1 MITSL
6 CLLYFRFRRF
16 IFFVQTKK
24 VTSMNYGSS
33 SRSSWK
39 SKRWMRHDLILLIK
53 NIFINP
59 NLNPFA
65 KCLSSSRSTEFEDII
80 PWNISKI
87 ILKTAAIIARIII
100 SNVMKW
106 GILLRIWWKTN
117 ENWDSNMIR
126 ISQWRESDCRT
137 NSNIRRKN

>member
-24 VTSMNYGSS
+24 VISMNYGSS

-39 SKRWMRHDLILLIK
+39 SRRWMRHDLILLIK
-53 NIFINP
+53 NIFIIP
-59 NLNPFA
+59 NLNSLT

-87 ILKTAAIIARIII
+87 ILNTAAISTRIVI
-100 SNVMKW
+100 SNVKKW
-106 GILLRIWWKTN
+106 GILLRIWWKVN
-117 ENWDSNMIR
+117 ENWDNNMIR

-137 NSNIRRKN
+137 NNSIRRKN